1 MKLRRSVHIVAMLA
15 AVSTEGCGKDD
26 LSHYSLGSETYPNVA
41 DCRQVSFNGK
51 PIPGM
56 FAKKRSRAEGSRR
69 ECVACH
75 DKTVGIDATTGN
87 WTEGTLR

>member
-1 MKLRRSVHIVAMLA
+1 MKRPISVTIVAILA
-15 AVSTEGCGKDD
+15 VAYTEGCGKDD
-26 LSHYSLGSETYPNVA
+26 ISHYSLGSETYPNVA

-56 FAKKRSRAEGSRR
+56 FAKKLNRAEGSRL
-69 ECVACH
+69 EGVACH
-75 DKTVGIDATTGN
+75 DKTVVIDATTGN